1 MIHLNDISLHFDGK
15 KILSNIHLKVHPGET
30 VMMLGKNG
38 SGKSSLLKLIDGR
51 YPLQQGSMTLDAIP
65 HSHYSSTQLAKCV
78 ATLTQDPLDSLFPRL
93 TVKENCHLAH
103 ERAHGH
109 SKIKISLEEHL
120 FPFNPT
126 LATRLNT
133 LCEKLSGGEQQALVL
148 ALTCLSKPKILL
160 LDEHTSALDP
170 KTAENL
176 MRLTQENVKSYGI
189 TCIISTHNLDHA
201 LRYGD
206 RLIALH
212 QGTILKDYPRAEKEI
227 LSLQQIQAEC
237 YDF

>member
-1 MIHLNDISLHFDGK
+1 MIHLNDISLHFDEK
-15 KILSNIHLKVHPGET
+15 KILSNINLEVHPGET

-51 YPLQQGSMTLDAIP
+51 YPLQQGSITLDGLP
-65 HSHYSSTQLAKCV
+65 RKHYSSAQLATCV

-93 TVKENCHLAH
+93 TVKENCLLAH
-103 ERAHGH
+103 QRAHGN
-109 SKIKISLEEHL
+109 SKIKISLEKHL
-120 FPFNPT
+120 SPFNPT
-126 LATRLNT
+126 LATRLNI

-170 KTAENL
+170 STAENL
-176 MRLTQENVKSYGI
+176 IRLTQEKIKSYGI

-201 LRYGD
+201 LHYGD

-212 QGTILKDYPRAEKEI
+212 QGTILKDYHRTEKET

-237 YDF
+237 YTF